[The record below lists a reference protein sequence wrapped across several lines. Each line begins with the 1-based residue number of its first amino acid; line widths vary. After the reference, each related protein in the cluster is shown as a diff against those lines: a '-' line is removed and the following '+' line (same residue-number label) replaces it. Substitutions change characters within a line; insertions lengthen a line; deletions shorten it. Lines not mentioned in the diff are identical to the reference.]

1 MEGWI
6 KLHRK
11 LIEWE
16 WYSDK
21 NVKALFLHCLL
32 KANIKDKKWK
42 GVDIKKGQFFTSISN
57 LAFELDMTVK
67 QIRIAMKK
75 LENTGETASKGASN
89 GTLITVCN
97 YDIYQTSGQA
107 EGQAIG
113 QTGGKPGASQGQ
125 QLKNNKKED
134 NIKNYI
140 LWSEKSDNEIYKYC
154 INYILGNNELKEPL
168 DYLLKLDG
176 QLTEEKFLS
185 ILEVSK
191 KHGTKI
197 TDKLMKLEETLTNK
211 NGKGYKDLSKTLH
224 NWVKYNFTK

>member
-57 LAFELDMTVK
+57 LAFELDMTIK

-75 LENTGETASKGASN
+75 LESTGETASKGASN
-89 GTLITVCN
+89 GTLITICN
-97 YDIYQTSGQA
+97 YDIYQTSGQVEGQA
-107 EGQAIG
+107 EGQ
-113 QTGGKPGASQGQ
+113 TRGKPGASQGQ
-125 QLKNNKKED
+125 QLKNNKKEKNEK
-134 NIKNYI
+134 NIIPPPKKLVTEYCEKRKNNVDIEKWYNHYEAKGWMI
-140 LWSEKSDNEIYKYC
+140 GKNKMKDWQAAIRTWENNSNDMSEFNKKIKEAKY
-154 INYILGNNELKEPL
+154 G
-168 DYLLKLDG
+168 
-176 QLTEEKFLS
+176 
-185 ILEVSK
+185 
-191 KHGTKI
+191 
-197 TDKLMKLEETLTNK
+197 
-211 NGKGYKDLSKTLH
+211 
-224 NWVKYNFTK
+224 